1 MEQLLNIE
9 KLQVYYGA
17 IHALR
22 GISLH
27 VNEGEIVSLIGA
39 NGAGKTTL
47 MSAIMRQI
55 PIAGGSIS
63 FCGEALEEKQTAQI
77 VRSGMTLVPEGRHV
91 FPRSSV
97 EDNLLLGAYFRRDK
111 AAVREDMA
119 RAYETFPRL
128 KERRRQLA
136 GTLSGGEQQMLAT
149 ARALMSR
156 PKMLLLDEPSMGLA
170 PVIVDQVFETI
181 EKINRD
187 GTTVLLVEQNANQ
200 ALRIAQR
207 GYCMELGEVVLED
220 TAAGLLSNCRVK
232 EVYLGGA

>member
-128 KERRRQLA
+128 KIRFL
-136 GTLSGGEQQMLAT
+136 
-149 ARALMSR
+149 R
-156 PKMLLLDEPSMGLA
+156 P
-170 PVIVDQVFETI
+170 
-181 EKINRD
+181 
-187 GTTVLLVEQNANQ
+187 
-200 ALRIAQR
+200 
-207 GYCMELGEVVLED
+207 
-220 TAAGLLSNCRVK
+220 
-232 EVYLGGA
+232 